1 MFSRVFFIVYKICWL
16 KSSSLAFVSC
26 LFLICKL
33 LGPHMCDS
41 LWIVLPSF
49 KGLTFLPWLSF
60 SISFYFLAIHPAW
73 GIQRESKEVRMSLP
87 KIYIYMNCCTQRVAL
102 LDYWLFLMRIFYG
115 LKLGKTCWPVCT
127 VYINGSILNIN
138 SRVRVHMR

>member
-1 MFSRVFFIVYKICWL
+1 MFSRLFFIVYKICWL
-16 KSSSLAFVSC
+16 KSSSLAFLSC

-41 LWIVLPSF
+41 LCIVLPFF

-60 SISFYFLAIHPAW
+60 SIPFYFLAIHPALR
-73 GIQRESKEVRMSLP
+73 IQRESKEVRMSLP
-87 KIYIYMNCCTQRVAL
+87 KIYIYMNCCTVYTESCFTWL
-102 LDYWLFLMRIFYG
+102 LTFSDENFLRIETRQKM
-115 LKLGKTCWPVCT
+115 LACT
-127 VYINGSILNIN
+127 VYINGSVCIN